1 MGGAILSGL
10 VQSGA
15 TSDGITVTNRSEAK
29 AAALRSEVVT
39 SLSHETTPDANLV
52 AVRGARLVL
61 VGVKPAMVP
70 DLLREIGDA
79 LEPDALVVS
88 VAAGV
93 TIATMEALVPQAV
106 FRSMPNTPSIVRR
119 GVTGLATGARGSGDD
134 TALVRSLFET
144 VGAVVEVP
152 EDKMNA
158 LSTISGSGPA
168 YVFFLIERLTEA
180 AVHLGFDEDQARLMV
195 EQTFLGASELLA
207 SSDVGPEE
215 LRRRVTSPQGTTE
228 RAIAEIAAADL
239 TAVFDRAT
247 ASAIARAEEMAASA
261 GA

>member
-10 VQSGA
+10 VRSGA
-15 TSDGITVTNRSEAK
+15 PVDGIIVTNRTEQK
-29 AAALRSEVVT
+29 AAALRSDRVT
-39 SLSHETTPDANLV
+39 SLSHETTPDANRA
-52 AVRGARLVL
+52 AVDGARIVL
-61 VGVKPAMVP
+61 VGVKPVMVP
-70 DLLREIGDA
+70 DLLREIHDA

-93 TIATMEALVPQAV
+93 TIATMEDLVAQTV
-106 FRSMPNTPSIVRR
+106 FRSMPNTPSVVRR
-119 GVTGLATGARGSGDD
+119 GVTGLAAGTRATPQD
-134 TALVRSLFET
+134 TALVRALFET
-144 VGAVVEVP
+144 VGAVIEVP
-152 EDKMNA
+152 EAQIDA

-180 AVHLGFDEDQARLMV
+180 ARHLGFDEQQSRLMV

-207 SSDVGPEE
+207 SSEVGPEE
-215 LRRRVTSPQGTTE
+215 LRRRVTSPKGTTE

-247 ASAIARAEEMAASA
+247 ASALARAREMAQ